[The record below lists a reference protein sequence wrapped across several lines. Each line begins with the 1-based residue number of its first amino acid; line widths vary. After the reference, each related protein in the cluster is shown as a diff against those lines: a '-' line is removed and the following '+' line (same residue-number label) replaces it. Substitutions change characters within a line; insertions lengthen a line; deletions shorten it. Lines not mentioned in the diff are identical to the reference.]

1 MFGSSVLPK
10 AQHLSMFKHKHM
22 FMAVKTITITT
33 QAYEAIKH
41 LKKAEESFSELFL
54 RISPRKLTIKDIAGI
69 LQHTPEQTKQ
79 WQERIRQMRRE
90 FDEGMEKRIEDVRTR
105 LKRAHRSN

>member
-1 MFGSSVLPK
+1 
-10 AQHLSMFKHKHM
+10 M

-54 RISPRKLTIKDIAGI
+54 RISPKKITIKDIAGI
-69 LQHTPEQTKQ
+69 LKDSDIEERFLKLRKQ
-79 WQERIRQMRRE
+79 LGK
-90 FDEGMEKRIEDVRTR
+90 GMEKRQHD
-105 LKRAHRSN
+105 LHS